1 MIQEPCNHEVQCKAK
16 RLGLWL
22 TDSIPNLCTH
32 TCLFA
37 PASNAARARMRFMSS
52 PCPAFD
58 HKMISSDLQTVKL
71 IDFGVSRFAV
81 AHQGRPA
88 WQQVAQVSTEHAR
101 TIAHI
106 LSAAA

>member
-1 MIQEPCNHEVQCKAK
+1 
-16 RLGLWL
+16 
-22 TDSIPNLCTH
+22 
-32 TCLFA
+32 
-37 PASNAARARMRFMSS
+37 
-52 PCPAFD
+52 
-58 HKMISSDLQTVKL
+58 MISSDLQTVKL